1 MERNSQITDS
11 LTLNQPHA
19 PVYPLIASQITNK
32 FQIMKGVAIE
42 VGSGP
47 ASLSIAMAR
56 ITELKIYA
64 MDISPEMYKI
74 AGKNIAKCGFKD
86 RILPM
91 LADVHQM
98 PFPDNYAHLI
108 FSRGSMFFW
117 KDLASALKKI
127 YAVLKP
133 GGASYI
139 GGGFGNETTKKLVKK
154 TFKKQEE
161 NYESPPKIDIA
172 TLEIAVQKAEINN
185 YQLLDDESGLWV
197 LFEKSIE

>member
-1 MERNSQITDS
+1 
-11 LTLNQPHA
+11 
-19 PVYPLIASQITNK
+19 
-32 FQIMKGVAIE
+32 
-42 VGSGP
+42 
-47 ASLSIAMAR
+47 
-56 ITELKIYA
+56 
-64 MDISPEMYKI
+64 
-74 AGKNIAKCGFKD
+74 
-86 RILPM
+86 
-91 LADVHQM
+91 
-98 PFPDNYAHLI
+98 
-108 FSRGSMFFW
+108 MFFW

-197 LFEKSIE
+197 LFEKNIE

>member
-19 PVYPLIASQITNK
+19 PVYPLIASQIINK
-32 FQIMKGVAIE
+32 FHIMKGVAIE

-56 ITELKIYA
+56 MTELKIYA
-64 MDISPEMYKI
+64 LDISPEMYKI
-74 AGKNIAKCGFKD
+74 ARKNIAKYGFKD

-117 KDLASALKKI
+117 KDLASALKDICGFKARRSFL
-127 YAVLKP
+127 YR
-133 GGASYI
+133 
-139 GGGFGNETTKKLVKK
+139 GGFGNETTKKLVKK
-154 TFKKQEE
+154 PLKTRRE
-161 NYESPPKIDIA
+161 
-172 TLEIAVQKAEINN
+172 L
-185 YQLLDDESGLWV
+185 
-197 LFEKSIE
+197 